1 MPYLPLRTVAL
12 PHEADALFREWL
24 AGVDEALDDP
34 RVDHNDLCR
43 EILED
48 LYGVRADTEAGPE
61 AHLGAQTAAQL
72 GSGATRRALTRR
84 VVRAQFDPRN
94 VTLEP
99 EFYAETDIEQYARVK
114 PLLWLWEM
122 FDRSPV
128 GENVSLGIA
137 FRRLLA
143 RRIFRHCGRNFKAF
157 PFVRLTFGYN
167 LEVGDDVIV
176 HRHVL
181 LDDRGGIELGD
192 GCSIS
197 DFANVYSHTHDVV
210 DGRIVENRRTV
221 LGAGVRVTYHATIL
235 AGTRVEPGAMIGAG
249 AMLTRDAEARGI
261 YVGVPA
267 RQVAIK
273 NADAL
278 AARRPSSPDP
288 LADEEPSTHEDAG
301 DA

>member
-1 MPYLPLRTVAL
+1 
-12 PHEADALFREWL
+12 
-24 AGVDEALDDP
+24 
-34 RVDHNDLCR
+34 
-43 EILED
+43 
-48 LYGVRADTEAGPE
+48 
-61 AHLGAQTAAQL
+61 
-72 GSGATRRALTRR
+72 

>member
-1 MPYLPLRTVAL
+1 MPYLPLRIVAL
-12 PHEADALFREWL
+12 PAEADALFGEWL
-24 AGVDEALDDP
+24 AGIDEALDDP
-34 RVDHNDLCR
+34 QVDRNDLCR

-48 LYGVRADTEAGPE
+48 LYGVHADAGAGP
-61 AHLGAQTAAQL
+61 AAQL
-72 GSGATRRALTRR
+72 GSGSTRRALTQR
-84 VVRAQFDPRN
+84 VARAQFDPRN

-99 EFYAETDIEQYARVK
+99 EFYAETDVEQYARVK

-167 LEVGDDVIV
+167 LEVGDDVVV

-181 LDDRGGIELGD
+181 LDDRGGIQLGD